1 MHFTGVLPEDAP
13 DPRLEREQ
21 LVKSMPIPIMEFT
34 PQAALEFADFSVTT
48 SGYGSGLDEMSVS
61 ISASLWRNPVDKSD
75 PVNLAELDDTTRRS
89 IEEIPPWP
97 RPAWLIEHVERMRYP
112 MLWEAVQTTWQRQ
125 DSEHSTLDARLVQ
138 HANHIL
144 MNQFREELRLGI
156 HDWDSPA
163 LTSERVVRHG
173 VHVPI
178 DGVSMSGAEI
188 DTDPF
193 VYAVGAKL
201 PSGGTLTV
209 VVPREHLPHLTL
221 EFVQRPST

>member
-1 MHFTGVLPEDAP
+1 MQFTGVLPEDAP
-13 DPRLEREQ
+13 DPRREREL

-34 PQAALEFADFSVTT
+34 PQAALEFADFSVSTT
-48 SGYGSGLDEMSVS
+48 GNGSGLDEMSVS
-61 ISASLWRNPVDKSD
+61 ISATLWRNPVDKSD
-75 PVNLAELDDTTRRS
+75 PANLAELDASTRRS
-89 IEEIPPWP
+89 LEEIPPWP

-112 MLWEAVQTTWQRQ
+112 MLTEAVQTTWQRQ
-125 DSEHSTLDARLVQ
+125 DSEHSTLDARLVH

-144 MNQFREELRLGI
+144 MNQFREELGLGV

-173 VHVPI
+173 VQVPI
-178 DGVSMSGAEI
+178 DGVLVSGAEI

-193 VYAVGAKL
+193 VYAIGAKL
-201 PSGGTLTV
+201 PDGGTLTA

-221 EFVQRPST
+221 EFVQRSAN